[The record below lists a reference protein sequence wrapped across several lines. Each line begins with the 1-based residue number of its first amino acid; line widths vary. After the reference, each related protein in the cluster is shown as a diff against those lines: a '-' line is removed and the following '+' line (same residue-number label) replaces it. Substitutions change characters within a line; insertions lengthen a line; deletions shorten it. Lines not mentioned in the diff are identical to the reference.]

1 MIRIKEAIIVEGRYD
16 VNKVKQIFDTIVLE
30 TRGFGIF
37 SNKDMTKM
45 LCNLAKKRGL
55 LILTDSDGAGLVIR
69 NYIQKMIPKEY
80 LKHAYVPEIHGKER
94 RKRVPG
100 KEHLL
105 GVEGVPDDLIIRAV
119 KNAGA
124 TVLDDTDDGCR
135 TADEKQITKTTL
147 YCAGLSGGPDSAALR
162 RALLQKLELP
172 QNLSAN
178 ALVDYCNCMYTES
191 EFSELVAEMK
201 TK

>member
-1 MIRIKEAIIVEGRYD
+1 MIWIQEAIIVEGRYD

-45 LCNLAKKRGL
+45 LRNLARKRGL

-69 NYIQKMIPKEY
+69 NYIQKIVPKQY

-94 RKRVPG
+94 RKRAPG
-100 KEHLL
+100 KAHLL
-105 GVEGVPDDLIIRAV
+105 GVEGVPDDAIIRAV

-124 TVLDDTDDGCR
+124 TVLDQTDAATQTGG
-135 TADEKQITKTTL
+135 KQITKTTL
-147 YCAGLSGGPDSAALR
+147 YCAGLSGHPDSAALR
-162 RALLQKLELP
+162 KKLLQKLELP

-178 ALVDYCNCMYTES
+178 ALLDYCNCM
-191 EFSELVAEMK
+191 FSEDEFLELAAEIK
-201 TK
+201 AE